1 MKRRVLFYEEVTME
15 PKRVDVYKEP
25 GSITSNMNVS
35 YSQEKEVLFN
45 NLYAIWLYIRKQ
57 NSSNQGI
64 PLLKGRLLNN
74 NPEEETVIFNKICE
88 TFVRPITAKVTDFA
102 TILRYLTY
110 LQGPASSVNMSYVN
124 VTLDVGA
131 AISAYKTI
139 WSMPD
144 QYSNVIIHLGAFHFL
159 KENFQVIIFFFIF
172 NMTKVN
178 LLQHFRLLA
187 KLYLNS
193 FEAFLFS

>member
-1 MKRRVLFYEEVTME
+1 ME

-35 YSQEKEVLFN
+35 YSQEKEVFFN

-57 NSSNQGI
+57 NSSNQAI
-64 PLLKGRLLNN
+64 PLLKGWLLNN
-74 NPEEETVIFNKICE
+74 NSEEETVILNKTCE
-88 TFVRPITAKVTDFA
+88 TFLPPITAKVTDFA
-102 TILRYLTY
+102 TIQRYLTY
-110 LQGPASSVNMSYVN
+110 LKGLASSVNMSYVN

-131 AISAYKTI
+131 AVNAYKTI

-159 KENFQVIIFFFIF
+159 KENFQVIKLFFIF